1 LLLLS
6 ATQKKYI
13 SKFTLGAPI
22 LMANYKA
29 LILAFSY
36 TLVLHCPAPN
46 AAEDNRLI
54 ERYPGT
60 TIENTYNNDL
70 INYQIATGVV
80 GGDQIQSVTIEGQL
94 NHILYMGDRDAS
106 ILRVYKSIESTLK
119 ENGFA
124 ITYSCENEKCGG
136 DLVSRLINS
145 GDQNKYN
152 SVRYDGPVNNN
163 FYYIASKQNLNGI
176 DHYLIY
182 FIYKYGGNAV
192 YIAQDIV
199 SSQPEAVAELGINL
213 DFSKMN
219 TVGKVILQGVLF
231 ETNSANITKES
242 DQSLGIISDYI
253 KKNPNKQ
260 FYVVGHTDSDGRLD
274 SNLKLSR
281 ARAESVIEVLIK
293 RYNIPAESLS
303 SHGLASLSPIASNLN
318 SSGKRVNRRVELV
331 ER

>member
-1 LLLLS
+1 
-6 ATQKKYI
+6 
-13 SKFTLGAPI
+13 
-22 LMANYKA
+22 
-29 LILAFSY
+29 
-36 TLVLHCPAPN
+36 
-46 AAEDNRLI
+46 
-54 ERYPGT
+54 
-60 TIENTYNNDL
+60 
-70 INYQIATGVV
+70 
-80 GGDQIQSVTIEGQL
+80 
-94 NHILYMGDRDAS
+94 
-106 ILRVYKSIESTLK
+106 
-119 ENGFA
+119 
-124 ITYSCENEKCGG
+124 
-136 DLVSRLINS
+136 
-145 GDQNKYN
+145 
-152 SVRYDGPVNNN
+152 
-163 FYYIASKQNLNGI
+163 
-176 DHYLIY
+176 
-182 FIYKYGGNAV
+182 
-192 YIAQDIV
+192 
-199 SSQPEAVAELGINL
+199 
-213 DFSKMN
+213 MN